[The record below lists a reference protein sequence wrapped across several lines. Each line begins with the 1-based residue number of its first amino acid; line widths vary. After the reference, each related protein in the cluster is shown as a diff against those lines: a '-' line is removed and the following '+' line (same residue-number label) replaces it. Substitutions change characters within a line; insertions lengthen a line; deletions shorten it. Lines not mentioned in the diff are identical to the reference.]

1 MWLGNFCI
9 ISAQIRAQLLH
20 IPVGEKVWTYRP
32 RTPDR
37 FLFPLVRAVAH
48 SIYIENTHRIYATL
62 YFTRVYRT
70 VFVSLSKP
78 KPSFS
83 NLSVTFDSKK
93 IIFRQEMKMGA
104 SAVVTVALL
113 GLVLC
118 ATIQTLGGD
127 ENVGETVL
135 NDESIDDQKESGVQ
149 VEIIEESKE
158 CSRYVS

>member
-1 MWLGNFCI
+1 
-9 ISAQIRAQLLH
+9 
-20 IPVGEKVWTYRP
+20 
-32 RTPDR
+32 
-37 FLFPLVRAVAH
+37 
-48 SIYIENTHRIYATL
+48 
-62 YFTRVYRT
+62 
-70 VFVSLSKP
+70 
-78 KPSFS
+78 
-83 NLSVTFDSKK
+83 
-93 IIFRQEMKMGA
+93 MGA